1 MHFTDLTSPKIN
13 TIKISLNMNHQQGPP
28 ATLPCLDSISHILN
42 PDRGKLLKWKQAVN
56 LKLDRH

>member
-1 MHFTDLTSPKIN
+1 MYFPDYTPPKIN

-42 PDRGKLLKWKQAVN
+42 PDKGKPLK
-56 LKLDRH
+56 